1 MPGRDEAKEPLRA
14 AYLDAGERMS
24 RSREDAVR
32 RTQEAMKATAGWQ
45 AAAKAAAAQSVL
57 EATRSECEALVS
69 ELVDAHLNAGERDPT
84 RVAARVNAGFL
95 SGLTA
100 PGLAF
105 FPTSGPEAA
114 ALAIVATR
122 HAADFESDRDRLA
135 TTVAERFQ
143 AALESRKQDIIPEI
157 EPLTWAERLRR
168 NRLLFVFLVVSTVL
182 SIAGISWVDVL
193 RGASGFL

>member
-1 MPGRDEAKEPLRA
+1 MPERDAANEPLRA
-14 AYLDAGERMS
+14 AYLDAAEHMQRA
-24 RSREDAVR
+24 REDAVR

-57 EATRSECEALVS
+57 EATRSESEALVS
-69 ELVDAHLNAGERDPT
+69 RLVDAHVAAGERDPAK
-84 RVAARVNAGFL
+84 VAARVKAGFL

-100 PGLAF
+100 PGLSF

-135 TTVAERFQ
+135 AEVAGRFQ
-143 AALESRKQDIIPEI
+143 AALGSRKQDVIPEI
-157 EPLTWAERLRR
+157 EPLTLTERLRR
-168 NRLLFVFLVVSTVL
+168 NRLLFAFLVVSTVL
-182 SIAGISWVDVL
+182 SIAGVSWMDVL
-193 RGASGFL
+193 RRASEFL